1 MLSTSQKLVI
11 IGSWESGALISCS
24 NSSGYSKGYDPKIE
38 VPPVKRARS
47 KLESKLD
54 AVFTKLAAEFKKSL
68 WSSEMAAFTTLL
80 DFVGGPF
87 DVSA

>member
-1 MLSTSQKLVI
+1 MLSSTQKLVI
-11 IGSWESGALISCS
+11 IGSWESGALVSCS
-24 NSSGYSKGYDPKIE
+24 NSCGYSKGYDPKIAI
-38 VPPVKRARS
+38 PQVKRTRS

-54 AVFTKLAAEFKKSL
+54 AIFTMLTAEFKKSL
-68 WSSEMAAFTTLL
+68 WSSDMAAFTRLL